1 MPAARPEQ
9 PMSVTSIE
17 ADRASPAAD
26 AGRRLLAPGLF
37 IVLSVGLCNL
47 LARETGAESVR
58 TEFYRWLRHPGVG
71 ADDSWR
77 PMMVALNWL
86 KAPTDGF
93 LYQNVF
99 FIQNAKFQYPPTSL
113 LPLAMLE
120 KLGITP
126 SIGVLNRIGWVWIV
140 VTALVMAVYSVI
152 LAERSGTLARHD
164 RRGRVAVAAVAVFA
178 TMSFFPVMLAYTI
191 GQVQAWINAIFI
203 CACLS
208 WLLGRRMATGMLIGA
223 ICLLKPQFALF
234 LIWGVLRRQWPFLIG
249 WFLVTAP
256 ALILSLALYGFAN
269 HLDYLRV
276 LQFLSHHGEIYYH
289 NQSVGGL
296 LNRLLVEGDSVGLPF
311 GFPPYNP
318 LVYTGMLLSSMVLVL
333 AALFLRP
340 RKADRGGLLD
350 FLTAALT
357 FTLASPIAWEYHYG
371 IQLPILATLL
381 FALLAQPQEGGRAGL
396 WATLAA
402 AYVFSANYFFAANA
416 AADTPFDFVQSY
428 LLFAGFA
435 TLWLL
440 FQVRTPASFD
450 RYLDRPGGMSSDV
463 AAIVRT

>member
-1 MPAARPEQ
+1 MP
-9 PMSVTSIE
+9 VTSIE
-17 ADRASPAAD
+17 ADRPLPARD
-26 AGRRLLAPGLF
+26 AGRRLFMPGVF
-37 IVLSVGLCNL
+37 IALSVGLCNL

-58 TEFYRWLRHPGVG
+58 TELYRWLRHPGLG
-71 ADDSWR
+71 ADNSWR
-77 PMMVALNWL
+77 PMIVALNWL

-99 FIQNAKFQYPPTSL
+99 FIENAKFQYPPTSL
-113 LPLAMLE
+113 LPLALLE
-120 KLGITP
+120 KLGIAP
-126 SIGVLNRIGWVWIV
+126 SVGALNRIGWVWIV
-140 VTALVMAVYSVI
+140 VTALAMAIYSVI
-152 LAERSGTLARHD
+152 LAERSGLLARHD
-164 RRGRVAVAAVAVFA
+164 RRGRAVVAAVAVFA
-178 TMSFFPVMLAYTI
+178 TMSFYPVMLAYTI
-191 GQVQAWINAIFI
+191 GQVQTWINAIFI
-203 CACLS
+203 CACLC
-208 WLLGRRMATGMLIGA
+208 WLLERRMATGMLIGA

-234 LIWGVLRRQWPFLIG
+234 LIWGVLRRQWSFLTG
-249 WFLVTAP
+249 WCLVTAP

-269 HLDYLRV
+269 HLDYVRV
-276 LQFLSHHGEIYYH
+276 LQFLSRHGEIYYH

-296 LNRLLVEGDSVGLPF
+296 LNRLLVEGDSVRLPF

-318 LVYTGMLLSSMVLVL
+318 LVYSGMLASSAALVL
-333 AALFLRP
+333 AALFLRS

-350 FLTAALT
+350 FLTAALA

-371 IQLPILATLL
+371 IQLPILATVL
-381 FALLAQPQEGGRAGL
+381 FALLAQPQGRARMGL
-396 WATLAA
+396 WVTLAA

-416 AADTPFDFVQSY
+416 MADTPFNFVQSY